1 MSNRRFSSPLKCLG
15 VVVLGVL
22 LMMVCAALT
31 LMLVQG
37 ADAQDGLSEE
47 ELALLADVQS
57 SVAKFYQ
64 QQTYAV
70 TGQQVSTTGVDMMGQ
85 KMEFT
90 TTQNIAGQTILGKD
104 GSLVASYQ
112 SLEQI
117 LDSGIMG
124 MTSGQTFAYETI
136 LVDGQSYIK
145 FTTSEGLGIVSDYY
159 PQEWTAIDPED
170 TTSTLALF
178 NMTPSFGSS
187 YLPINGFDN
196 PALMKSVTEVEGGE
210 IDGQAMRII
219 EFELDT
225 AAAQTSGL
233 YGTNQVATSQALGAV
248 MGGGAPTSPSV
259 PSTDAITQEQLD
271 QFMADTT
278 LVQRV
283 WIGVDDGLPHR
294 VEIVIG
300 LDTEMAME
308 QLGGM
313 SLPIVMET
321 TTTLDFSDFNAVFDI
336 QAPEVAE

>member
-1 MSNRRFSSPLKCLG
+1 MLKRIMPLMI
-15 VVVLGVL
+15 VVLML
-22 LMMVCAALT
+22 AMVVPVRA
-31 LMLVQG
+31 QG
-37 ADAQDGLSEE
+37 GLSDE
-47 ELALLADVQS
+47 ELALLADVQT

-64 QQTYAV
+64 QQTYAI
-70 TGQQVSTTGVDMMGQ
+70 TGQQVSTTGLDMMGQ

-90 TTQNIAGQTILGKD
+90 TTQNIAGQTVLGKD

-117 LDSGIMG
+117 VDSGIMG

-145 FTTSEGLGIVSDYY
+145 FTTSEGLGVVAEYY
-159 PQEWTAIDPED
+159 PQAWTAIDPED

-178 NMTPSFGSS
+178 NMTPSFGNS

-196 PALMKSVTEVEGGE
+196 PAMMKSVTEVEGGE
-210 IDGQAMRII
+210 IEGQAMRII

-225 AAAQTSGL
+225 AAVQTSGF
-233 YGTNQVATSQALGAV
+233 YGTNQIATSQALGAV
-248 MGGGAPTSPSV
+248 MGGGAPADPSV

-271 QFMADTT
+271 QFMTDTT

-283 WIGVDDGLPHR
+283 WIGADDGLPHR

-300 LDTEMAME
+300 VDTEMAME

-321 TTTLDFSDFNAVFDI
+321 TTTLDFTDFNAVFDI